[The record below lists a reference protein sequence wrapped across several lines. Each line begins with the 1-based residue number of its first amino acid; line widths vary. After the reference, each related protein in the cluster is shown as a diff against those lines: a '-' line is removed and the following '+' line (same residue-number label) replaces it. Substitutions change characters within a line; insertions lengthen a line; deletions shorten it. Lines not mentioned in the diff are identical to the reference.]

1 MHPAVHT
8 PFIHIWACSHLNL
21 QWPQAFSSSR
31 KNMLLKRHE
40 VNALLECVATE
51 LVARPPSPWDRLKAR
66 FPAILLSPLCT
77 EFESYVGGMQED
89 ERQGILQRLE
99 EHEAEVLTLLLMPLP
114 RDVPQP
120 MMVDLLLR
128 VQAILVT

>member
-1 MHPAVHT
+1 
-8 PFIHIWACSHLNL
+8 
-21 QWPQAFSSSR
+21 
-31 KNMLLKRHE
+31 MLLKRHE